1 MEGKRRPEAASEK
14 NHMFGP
20 LGGPE
25 LFLIMIIAL
34 ILFGPR
40 KLPEVGRS
48 VGKMLAE
55 FRRASTDFKRTVE
68 GEIEAERHEPSAPKS
83 QPAPTAAQPSPE
95 APPETA
101 AAPRQGS
108 LPAPS
113 PGAPAP
119 DEVE

>member
-1 MEGKRRPEAASEK
+1 
-14 NHMFGP
+14 MFGP

-34 ILFGPR
+34 IVFGPR
-40 KLPEVGRS
+40 KLPEVGKS

-55 FRRASTDFKRTVE
+55 FRRASTDFKRTID
-68 GEIEAERHEPSAPKS
+68 GEIEAERHEPSVRESRPPPS
-83 QPAPTAAQPSPE
+83 AAQPTPKAPTE
-95 APPETA
+95 AP
-101 AAPRQGS
+101 AAPKPES
-108 LPAPS
+108 PPAPD